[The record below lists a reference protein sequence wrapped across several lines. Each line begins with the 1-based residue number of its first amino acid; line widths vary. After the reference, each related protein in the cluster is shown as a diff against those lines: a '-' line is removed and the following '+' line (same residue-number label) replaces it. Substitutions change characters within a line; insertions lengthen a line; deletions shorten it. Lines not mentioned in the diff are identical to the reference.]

1 MAKAFKWLLPGAV
14 KKTTTKKTTK
24 SNRTLER
31 NKKVQQRSDIQPF
44 FSQSHSFTTHLCTSR
59 LFSLTGNSLIPTLPH
74 ISLVKR
80 NTVLNWGNTKT
91 ARHIPAFKNL
101 KWQRNKLIWT
111 SETKYVELD
120 VQRRLSGLLQL
131 RSMYQA
137 SLPYWPFQMVWPMEQ
152 TREMASRHPNSTR
165 IWKLVIRSTLDS
177 FRGGRVEFWVK
188 REKRDVVKKPEVEQ
202 TIVFLC
208 CWWQYETQKTW
219 SES

>member
-1 MAKAFKWLLPGAV
+1 MIF
-14 KKTTTKKTTK
+14 
-24 SNRTLER
+24 NH
-31 NKKVQQRSDIQPF
+31 F
-44 FSQSHSFTTHLCTSR
+44 FSNHTHSRHIYARHDC

-80 NTVLNWGNTKT
+80 NAVLNWGNTKT
-91 ARHIPAFKNL
+91 ARHIPAFRNL
-101 KWQRNKLIWT
+101 KRQRNKLIWT

-188 REKRDVVKKPEVEQ
+188 REKRDVVKKM
-202 TIVFLC
+202 
-208 CWWQYETQKTW
+208 KK
-219 SES
+219 

>member
-44 FSQSHSFTTHLCTSR
+44 FSNHTHSRHIYAR

-91 ARHIPAFKNL
+91 ARHIPAFRNL

-111 SETKYVELD
+111 SETKYVESD
-120 VQRRLSGLLQL
+120 EQRRLSDSYSSDPCTKHRCHTGPSKWFGQWS
-131 RSMYQA
+131 R
-137 SLPYWPFQMVWPMEQ
+137 PERWPAGIQ
-152 TREMASRHPNSTR
+152 TAP
-165 IWKLVIRSTLDS
+165 
-177 FRGGRVEFWVK
+177 G
-188 REKRDVVKKPEVEQ
+188 
-202 TIVFLC
+202 
-208 CWWQYETQKTW
+208 
-219 SES
+219 SESWWYAPRWRASEEAAWNSG